1 MNSSIWT
8 DNEKK
13 NVHFDSLKGD
23 IKTDALIIGGGIAGV
38 LCAYM
43 LKQAGVDCVLLEKG
57 EICCG
62 VTKDTTAKITLQ
74 HGLIYDKMIN
84 RYGYDKAK
92 LYIKAQE
99 KALREYARL
108 CKEFPCDYET
118 KDNYVYSLKSKGK
131 LENELDALL
140 RLGVKAEYVSY
151 IPVPF
156 ETKGAIK
163 VFNQAQFNPLKFIYA
178 LAKDLPIYENTKV
191 LELKPNEAITPN
203 GKVKYEKAIIATH
216 FPILNKHGGYFVKMY
231 QHRSYSISLE
241 NAVMMDGMYVDE
253 DKKGL
258 SFSSYENK
266 LILCGG
272 SHRTG
277 KKGGGWRELEA
288 FAEKHYN
295 EAQITNKWASQ
306 DCITLDSIPYI
317 GMYSKSTPN
326 LYVATG
332 FNKWGISSSM
342 VSAMLLV
349 DLVRDKKNDYKE
361 VFSPSR
367 SILHPRLFSNIA
379 SSAIGLLTPTVP
391 RCPHLG
397 CALKY
402 NKEEHS
408 WDCPCHGSRFKESG
422 EVIDTPATD
431 DKKLN

>member
-13 NVHFDSLKGD
+13 NAHFDSLKGD
-23 IKTDALIIGGGIAGV
+23 IKTDVLIIGGGIAGV

-92 LYIKAQE
+92 LYVKAQE
-99 KALREYARL
+99 KALREYSRL
-108 CKEFPCDYET
+108 CKEIPCDYET

-151 IPVPF
+151 IPVPL
-156 ETKGAIK
+156 ETKGAVK

-191 LELKPNEAITPN
+191 LELKPNEATTPN
-203 GKVKYEKAIIATH
+203 GKVQYKKAIIATH

-241 NAVMMDGMYVDE
+241 NATKMDGMYVDE

-258 SFSSYENK
+258 SFRSYENK

-277 KKGGGWRELEA
+277 KKGGGWKELEA

-295 EAQITNKWASQ
+295 TARITNKWASQ

-349 DLVRDKKNDYKE
+349 DLVRDKKNDFEE

-367 SILHPRLFSNIA
+367 SILHSRLFSNIIA
-379 SSAIGLLTPTVP
+379 STIGLLTPTVP

-408 WDCPCHGSRFKESG
+408 WDCSCHGSRFKESG
-422 EVIDTPATD
+422 EVIDNPATD